1 MQRAPK
7 VLPKQDHKWAEGET
21 STKSL
26 NSVVITCTK
35 MRVEEGTK
43 RQYYKP
49 HKKNYCILSCYL
61 QTARL
66 KNSISFYWR

>member
-21 STKSL
+21 TTKSL

-43 RQYYKP
+43 R
-49 HKKNYCILSCYL
+49 L
-61 QTARL
+61 
-66 KNSISFYWR
+66 

>member
-1 MQRAPK
+1 MQHAPK

-26 NSVVITCTK
+26 DSVVITCTK

-43 RQYYKP
+43 R
-49 HKKNYCILSCYL
+49 L
-61 QTARL
+61 
-66 KNSISFYWR
+66 